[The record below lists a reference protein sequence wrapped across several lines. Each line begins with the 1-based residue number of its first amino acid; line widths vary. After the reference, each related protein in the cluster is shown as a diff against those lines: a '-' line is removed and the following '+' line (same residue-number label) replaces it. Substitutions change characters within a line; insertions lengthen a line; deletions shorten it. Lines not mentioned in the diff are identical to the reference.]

1 MDNNLMNKV
10 NRLNELYFK
19 MESGSEL
26 TALELNERAV
36 LRDEIIK
43 YFKFTIYKMKSL
55 NNKNK

>member
-36 LRDEIIK
+36 LRDEIIN
-43 YFKFTIYKMKSL
+43 YFKFTIDKMKSL